1 MDKCSISELNFGTN
15 YKIDCIRDGDVA
27 WTENIDNLVV
37 NTGLEYAMGCVF
49 GTVQQKELV
58 LGICTDSSVSPT
70 DTAESHQFVEFLGT
84 TNNNRP
90 NVEFSD
96 GGLVG
101 DKYTYVAANTQVMI
115 AASDIITGV
124 FMTDWKPKGGDSG
137 MLYGVAS
144 FSASKAVVPGDA
156 LLITVTVSAKG

>member
-1 MDKCSISELNFGTN
+1 MDKCSIPELNFGTN

-27 WTENIDNLVV
+27 WTESIDNLVV

-49 GTVQQKELV
+49 GTTQRKDLL
-58 LGICTDSSVSPT
+58 LGICSDSSVSTT
-70 DTAESHQFVEFLGT
+70 DTAEVHQFVEFLGT
-84 TNNNRP
+84 TSNSRP
-90 NVEFSD
+90 KTEFSD

-101 DKYTYVAANTQVMI
+101 DKYTYVTPSTQVMI
-115 AASDIITGV
+115 STAGTITGV
-124 FMTDWKPKGGDSG
+124 FMTDWATKGEDKG

-144 FSASKAVVPGDA
+144 FISPKQVVPSDA

>member
-49 GTVQQKELV
+49 GTTQRKDLM
-58 LGICTDSSVSPT
+58 LGICLDSSVSPT

-84 TNNNRP
+84 TNNSRP
-90 NVEFSD
+90 KTEFSD

-101 DKYTYVAANTQVMI
+101 DKYTYVAPDTQVMI
-115 AASDIITGV
+115 TAAGTITGV
-124 FMTDWKPKGGDSG
+124 FMTDWEPKGEDKG

-144 FSASKAVVPGDA
+144 FISPKQVVPGDA